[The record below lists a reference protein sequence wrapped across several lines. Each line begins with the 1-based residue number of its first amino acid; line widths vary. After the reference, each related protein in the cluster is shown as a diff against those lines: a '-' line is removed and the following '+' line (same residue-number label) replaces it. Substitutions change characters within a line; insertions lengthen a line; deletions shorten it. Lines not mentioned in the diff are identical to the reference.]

1 LFDVKAYCDPNLVK
15 IYGKVNLKFGF
26 MNLPGLA
33 HRAVMV
39 IGGGPN
45 EFQVWG

>member
-1 LFDVKAYCDPNLVK
+1 MKY
-15 IYGKVNLKFGF
+15 GF
-26 MNLPGLA
+26 MNLGGFA
-33 HRAVMV
+33 HRAVRV